1 MNILELERV
10 SKRIRLQVFEQAIKA
25 GIGHL
30 GGTFSCID
38 LLVGLY
44 YGGTFRIDPENP
56 HSVEQ
61 DRFILSKGHAC
72 LALYSILLEKGFIS
86 RETFMTFGRDGGLG
100 AQLDVSTPGVD
111 WNTGSLGHSIGITA
125 GISLASRLNGNSK
138 YAYSMIGDAELS
150 EGSAWEAIAFAGD
163 ENLSN
168 LVVIIDRNKL
178 SVTEVLED
186 DAIFYNLGSKI
197 ESFGWNFIEID
208 GHSHREIADALNSIR
223 NSTKPTML
231 LANTIKGKGVSFM
244 ENQIKWHH
252 AMPTPE
258 EIVVARNEL
267 ADSEADDT

>member
-10 SKRIRLQVFEQAIKA
+10 SKKIRLQVFEQAIKA

-44 YGGTFRIDPENP
+44 YGGTFRFDPEN
-56 HSVEQ
+56 SQFVER
-61 DRFILSKGHAC
+61 DRLILSKGHAC
-72 LALYSILLEKGFIS
+72 LALYSIFLEKGFIS
-86 RETFMTFGRDGGLG
+86 RETYMTFGRDGGLG

-125 GISLASRLNGNSK
+125 GISLALRLNGKSN
-138 YAYSMIGDAELS
+138 YAFSIIGDAELS

-163 ENLSN
+163 QNLSN

-186 DAIFYNLGSKI
+186 DAIYSNLGLKV
-197 ESFGWNFIEID
+197 ESFGWNFVEID
-208 GHSHREIADALNSIR
+208 GHSQLEIVNFLNSIR

-258 EIVVARNEL
+258 EIVLARNEL
-267 ADSEADDT
+267 TDSEVAGI